1 MYKKTTLYLWH
12 IYFVGSK
19 ILQNILFIL
28 QESVDV
34 DDMDE
39 EEGRRLDNAL
49 SEAFSMLKGSKTNK
63 KSKKQLNDDRVL
75 MHFRIRAID
84 LLEIYLKSEHVGTEA
99 SLSSYIDIML
109 VLFSLLEY
117 CIRDM
122 HQKPL
127 ENRVRYSTL

>member
-1 MYKKTTLYLWH
+1 M
-12 IYFVGSK
+12 
-19 ILQNILFIL
+19 
-28 QESVDV
+28 QESVDI

-39 EEGRRLDNAL
+39 EEGRRLDKAL
-49 SEAFSMLKGSKTNK
+49 SEAFSMLKGPKTNR
-63 KSKKQLNDDRVL
+63 KSKKQLKDDRIL

-109 VLFSLLEY
+109 VLFSLLEF
-117 CIRDM
+117 CIRDL

-127 ENRVRYSTL
+127 ENRVR